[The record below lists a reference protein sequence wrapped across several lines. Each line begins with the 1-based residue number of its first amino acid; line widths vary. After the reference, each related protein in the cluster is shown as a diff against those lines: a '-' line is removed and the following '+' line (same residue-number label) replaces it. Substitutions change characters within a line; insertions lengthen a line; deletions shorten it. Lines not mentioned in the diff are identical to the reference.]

1 MDLLRLEPDFDARGA
16 TALVVALDG
25 WTDAGSGATTA
36 ADALRELTPGT
47 KVGDIDPDRVFDFR
61 DRRPLVPIDGG
72 KFGTMRWPDISLY
85 RLDPVDTGPFLLLTG
100 AEPDFG
106 WQGIGGDLVELT
118 HAIGLTDYV
127 GLGSVPGP
135 VPHTRP
141 VRVTTTSNDDG
152 LLARFGHSHEQMVV
166 PASAQVTIEVAMGEL
181 GLRTLG
187 LWARVPHYVAGDYP
201 AAAGMLLR
209 RLGEHLGFEP
219 ETADLDTEA
228 VGHRERLDE
237 AAGNSDEVATHITAL
252 EGAYDADAAD
262 DAGLPGPLPTGDQIA
277 EELEQF
283 LRKRDT

>member
-1 MDLLRLEPDFDARGA
+1 MDLLRLEPDFDPRGA

-36 ADALRELTPGT
+36 ADALRDATPGT
-47 KVGDIDPDRVFDFR
+47 KVGAIDPDGVFDFR

-72 KFGTMRWPDISLY
+72 KFGAMRWPEIAMY
-85 RLDPVDTGPFLLLTG
+85 RLDPPDAAPFLLLTG
-100 AEPDFG
+100 AEPDFA
-106 WQGIGGDLVELT
+106 WQSIGADLVELV

-166 PASAQVTIEVAMGEL
+166 PASAQVTIEVALGEL

-209 RLGEHLGFEP
+209 RLGEHLGFAPDTGE
-219 ETADLDTEA
+219 LDSEA
-228 VGHRERLDE
+228 VAHRERLDE
-237 AAGNSDEVATHITAL
+237 AAGNSEDVATHITAL

-262 DAGLPGPLPTGDQIA
+262 DAGLPGPLPTGEQIA

-283 LRKRDT
+283 LRKRDP